1 MPGSSYL
8 RLLIP
13 VWMLCIASLAKAQVK
28 YITAADYL
36 QARNLHQPAFHDQPL
51 DTSIANFQNYYP
63 RNTNGQ
69 FGLPSAPLL
78 FNYTKQSL
86 GFRLYELPYANDIIS
101 DDQVQFYRTKGPY
114 ASLTGI
120 AGSKQEQ
127 WFKLLFSHTFKN
139 KLNLTVAFN
148 RYSGIG
154 FYAKQQSFTNNF
166 YTSSN
171 YATASGR
178 AGYNAYFL
186 FNKVKHQENG
196 GIKNDSLF
204 LDNPRV
210 TKTLLPVNISSA
222 HRENRT
228 MSVYANPWFRLNKRE
243 DSSTVLSHYVDY
255 EFRYQANYYKYKDDN
270 DSADHYYQLY
280 YINTVSTKDST
291 HTLQFANQAN
301 YTLKVNP
308 LDLALKI
315 GYRNEYNLVHQ
326 YRDST
331 IRNNMVLA
339 NVSFNKKQYQGNL
352 SASSVVSGANQGDY
366 QAELANR
373 LALQLFKKWKNPLVL
388 SLNLLMEQRHADYI
402 YNRWY
407 SNHFIWSNQYS
418 PTQTQQASASISS
431 KDLRLSLGAFV
442 QNINHY
448 LYFDEFARPQ
458 QYDGN
463 VQKLSVYIK
472 KDLLIAKHL
481 GFDNTVYY
489 QSTSDS
495 SLVRMPKLDIRS
507 ALYYQG
513 NLFNKALWLQVGFQ
527 GEYYS
532 RFTGYAYMPATNI
545 YYLQDKQHVG
555 NYPYIDFFISARI
568 KPVKFFVKI
577 DHVFQG
583 FMGTGYSLLAGYL
596 QPDRAFKFGLN
607 WVFFD

>member
-1 MPGSSYL
+1 MPGTSYL
-8 RLLIP
+8 KLLIP
-13 VWMLCIASLAKAQVK
+13 VCLLFIAGLAQAQVK
-28 YITAADYL
+28 YITASDYL
-36 QARNLHQPAFHDQPL
+36 QARTIHQAAFQDQPL
-51 DTSIANFQNYYP
+51 DTSISNFQNYYP
-63 RNTNGQ
+63 RNTNGH
-69 FGLPSAPLL
+69 FGVPSAPLV
-78 FNYTKQSL
+78 FGYSKQPL

-101 DDQVQFYRTKGPY
+101 DDQVLFYRSKGPY

-120 AGSKQEQ
+120 AGSRQEQ
-127 WFKLLFSHTFKN
+127 WFRLLFSHTFKN
-139 KLNLTVAFN
+139 SLNLTVAFN
-148 RYSGIG
+148 RYSGLG
-154 FYAKQQSFTNNF
+154 FYNKQQSFTNNF

-171 YATASGR
+171 YASSNGR
-178 AGYNAYFL
+178 WGYNAYFL
-186 FNKVKHQENG
+186 YNKVKHQENG
-196 GIKNDSLF
+196 GIKDDSLF
-204 LDNPRV
+204 INNPRV

-222 HRENRT
+222 RRENRT
-228 MSVYANPWFRLNKRE
+228 LSVYANPWFRLNKRE

-255 EFRYQANYYKYKDDN
+255 VFRYQANYYKYRDDN
-270 DSADHYYQLY
+270 DSGDHFYQLY
-280 YINTVSTKDST
+280 YLDPAATKDST
-291 HTLQFANQAN
+291 HTLQFINQAN

-326 YRDST
+326 YNDSV
-331 IRNNMVLA
+331 IRNNLVLA
-339 NVSFNKKQYQGNL
+339 NLSVSKKQYQGNL
-352 SASSVVSGANQGDY
+352 SASSVVSGGNQGDY

-373 LALQLFKKWKNPLVL
+373 LALPLFKKMKSPVVF
-388 SLNLLMEQRHADYI
+388 SLNVLAEQRHADYI
-402 YNRWY
+402 YNKWY
-407 SNHFIWSNQYS
+407 SNHFVWSNQYS
-418 PTQTQQASASISS
+418 PVQTQQASASLSS

-442 QNINHY
+442 QNINHF
-448 LYFDEFARPQ
+448 LYFDNQARPQ

-472 KDLLIAKHL
+472 KELLIARHL

-495 SLVRMPKLDIRS
+495 NLVRMPKLDIRS

-532 RFTGYAYMPATNI
+532 RFTSYAYMPATNI
-545 YYLQDKQHVG
+545 YYLQNNQRAG
-555 NYPYIDFFISARI
+555 NYPYIDFFLSARI

-583 FMGTGYSLLAGYL
+583 FLGTNYSLLAGYL